1 MSVAEHQKWREQ
13 IAGRQRKADALAAIE
28 DKLGRDGTALF
39 LHTPQ
44 PGLGGQTGREALE
57 HDPEAV
63 FDQLEANPIFDRLP
77 QRRSSKSTNRLL
89 AILDSLNREGR
100 AR

>member
-1 MSVAEHQKWREQ
+1 MSISEHQAWREDL
-13 IAGRQRKADALAAIE
+13 AGRQRKADALAAIE
-28 DKLGRDGTALF
+28 DKLGRDALPNF
-39 LHTPQ
+39 LNTPQ
-44 PGLGGQTGREALE
+44 PGLGGQTGSEALQ

-89 AILDSLNREGR
+89 AILDSLNREGTK
-100 AR
+100 